1 MYPWERPQDDKFQKA
16 YDIDPLWEIF
26 KPVIL
31 KTNHR
36 QGEDHQFANMLNRF
50 RVGECL
56 DSDIKMMK
64 DRIFNLNDSRIP
76 EQKLYIFGWNS
87 EVNDMNSACL
97 DAIEGELIV
106 SQATVEQKSLKSFNP
121 PTDKSGNIQNTNLQR
136 ELKFKVGSKAD
147 RGVGSVFVT

>member
-1 MYPWERPQDDKFQKA
+1 
-16 YDIDPLWEIF
+16 
-26 KPVIL
+26 
-31 KTNHR
+31 
-36 QGEDHQFANMLNRF
+36 MLNRF

-147 RGVGSVFVT
+147 RGVESVFVT